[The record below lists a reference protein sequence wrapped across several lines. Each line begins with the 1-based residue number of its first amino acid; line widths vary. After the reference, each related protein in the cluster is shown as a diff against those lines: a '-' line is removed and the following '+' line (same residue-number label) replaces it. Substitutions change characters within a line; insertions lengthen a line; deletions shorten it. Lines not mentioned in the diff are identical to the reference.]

1 MRSQIEREAV
11 CAFAVVASFTTTGRC
26 SETGSGGT
34 ADCAAAVDV
43 FGAVAGSPVVPDPA
57 VGGCWS
63 DEVDPAAAAAAGS

>member
-1 MRSQIEREAV
+1 
-11 CAFAVVASFTTTGRC
+11 
-26 SETGSGGT
+26 
-34 ADCAAAVDV
+34 VDV